1 MLYDHTIKPA
11 PVTKPRCCDAEAGV
25 FTRGAVGITP
35 GGRECVL
42 SAGPPCGSF
51 VFLNSYTSGRSKDR
65 PLGNARSRPYVKVAN
80 RILAHGW
87 LN

>member
-35 GGRECVL
+35 GGRECSFGWTSMWVVCVFEFL
-42 SAGPPCGSF
+42 HKRKVQGSAPGK
-51 VFLNSYTSGRSKDR
+51 RK
-65 PLGNARSRPYVKVAN
+65 
-80 RILAHGW
+80 I
-87 LN
+87 

>member
-1 MLYDHTIKPA
+1 M
-11 PVTKPRCCDAEAGV
+11 
-25 FTRGAVGITP
+25 ITP
-35 GGRECVL
+35 LNLHQLPSHDAAMLRPGFLRAAQLVLRLEEGSVL